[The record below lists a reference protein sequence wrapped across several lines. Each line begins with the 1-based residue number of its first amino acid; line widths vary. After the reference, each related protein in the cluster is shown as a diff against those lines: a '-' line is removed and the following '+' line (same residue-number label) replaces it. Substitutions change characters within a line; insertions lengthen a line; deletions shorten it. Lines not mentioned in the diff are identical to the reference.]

1 MRVFSSGFDA
11 SEYETE
17 DMSRHGHH
25 VPTSFYHRFTRD
37 ACKFAQRYSR
47 GRIISVL
54 EGGYSDKALISGA
67 FAHVTGLADVRGLT
81 EQGWWNLK
89 ALDEVRRSFH
99 YVLHSPISLRF
110 SELCDIRWTFLLTIF
125 YSLRRQ
131 RRSGAEGPLELTRWM
146 DGSNVPWRYSICWKH
161 HRMQMRR

>member
-89 ALDEVRRSFH
+89 ALDEVRRFDMSCIRP
-99 YVLHSPISLRF
+99 Y
-110 SELCDIRWTFLLTIF
+110 LCD
-125 YSLRRQ
+125 SL
-131 RRSGAEGPLELTRWM
+131 SYVIY
-146 DGSNVPWRYSICWKH
+146 DGHSYSISFIA
-161 HRMQMRR
+161 